1 MATGTP
7 TDPALKAEI
16 LQKIREEGMPVYK
29 AAQVYNISHRTI
41 YGWLEKKVGGK
52 DRNLVLENNR
62 LKKELDTAFRI
73 IGKLTAEVQ
82 RPKG

>member
-16 LQKIREEGMPVYK
+16 LQKIREEGMSVYK
-29 AAQVYNISHRTI
+29 AAQVYNINHRTI
-41 YGWLEKKVGGK
+41 YGWLKKGVEGQ
-52 DRNLVLENNR
+52 DRNLILENNR
-62 LKKELDTAFRI
+62 LKKELDTAYRI

>member
-16 LQKIREEGMPVYK
+16 LQRIREEGVPVYK
-29 AAQVYNISHRTI
+29 AAQIYNVSHRTI
-41 YGWLEKKVGGK
+41 YGWLKKDVDGK
-52 DRNLVLENNR
+52 DRSLVLENNR
-62 LKKELDTAFRI
+62 LKKELDIAYRI

>member
-7 TDPALKAEI
+7 IDPAIKAEI
-16 LQKIREEGMPVYK
+16 IKKVREEGMSVYK
-29 AAQVYNISHRTI
+29 AAQVYNVNHRTI
-41 YGWLEKKVGGK
+41 YGWLKKKVEGGN
-52 DRNLVLENNR
+52 RNLILENNR
-62 LKKELDTAFRI
+62 LKKELDTAYRI